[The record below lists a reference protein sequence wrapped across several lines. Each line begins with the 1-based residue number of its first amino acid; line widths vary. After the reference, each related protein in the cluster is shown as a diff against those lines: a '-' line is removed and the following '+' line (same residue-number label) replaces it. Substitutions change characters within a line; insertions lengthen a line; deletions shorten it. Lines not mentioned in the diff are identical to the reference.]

1 MKDFFN
7 NLLSPQDGTIS
18 AKRFVGVFGFFIL
31 AFTMLAN
38 SFSHQE
44 VAPSSDLV
52 AAVQYIVI
60 GALFGTSIDKFM
72 GKK

>member
-1 MKDFFN
+1 MKEFLY
-7 NLLSPQDGTIS
+7 NLLSPQEGTIS
-18 AKRFVGVFGFFIL
+18 AKRFVGIAGFFIL
-31 AFTMLAN
+31 AFTMVVN

-44 VAPSSDLV
+44 IAPSPDLV
-52 AAVQYIVI
+52 QAVQYIVI